1 MSAASLLSLLHAADL
16 TILVYFLAL
25 NSFYALLLIL
35 SIPELGMHWW
45 LAEHVAESV
54 TEFLRTQ
61 REATVVP
68 VEGLTRSVRQVLQVI
83 GYAEVGRHFEAGRPM
98 VKISLV
104 ELAQA
109 AGTGYELAFFD
120 LLGRRLDDALGG
132 EGGCFELFG
141 IERCVKMLRAKKVWS
156 RDCETLRDEIVS
168 FTRDRTGS
176 ILTQADVRFSVA

>member
-1 MSAASLLSLLHAADL
+1 M
-16 TILVYFLAL
+16 I
-25 NSFYALLLIL
+25 ALLDDLPMVRLADGTTTPFQRDWLVRALVIAARKAGY
-35 SIPELGMHWW
+35 PQWW
-45 LAEHVAESV
+45 LAEHVAASV

-61 REATVVP
+61 QETTVVP

-109 AGTGYELAFFD
+109 AGAGYELAFFD
-120 LLGRRLDDALGG
+120 LLGRRLEEAVGD

-141 IERCVKMLRAKKVWS
+141 LERCVKLLRSKKTWG
-156 RDCETLRDEIVS
+156 RDCDSLRDEIVS
-168 FTRDRTGS
+168 FAREHTG
-176 ILTQADVRFSVA
+176 IAAVRAEIQFSLA

>member
-1 MSAASLLSLLHAADL
+1 M
-16 TILVYFLAL
+16 I
-25 NSFYALLLIL
+25 ALLDGLPMVRL
-35 SIPELGMHWW
+35 ADGTTAPFERDWLLRALATAAKKAGYPHWW

-68 VEGLTRSVRQVLQVI
+68 IEGLTRSVRQVLQVI

-168 FTRDRTGS
+168 FTRDRTGNV
-176 ILTQADVRFSVA
+176 LTQADVRFSVA